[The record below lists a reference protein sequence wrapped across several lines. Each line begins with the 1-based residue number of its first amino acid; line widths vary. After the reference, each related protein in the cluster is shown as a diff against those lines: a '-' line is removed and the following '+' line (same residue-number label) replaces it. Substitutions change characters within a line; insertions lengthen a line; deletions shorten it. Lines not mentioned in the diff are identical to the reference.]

1 MRLRS
6 SANNVAI
13 KNLPVVSYTCKAS
26 SKMLVLILAMFLAYE
41 NIEIVTR
48 SHPEAFPSAL
58 AQKRKTQTKIHESD
72 DALLR
77 VRSMLLAYLYPIPSC
92 LTMLI
97 GH

>member
-1 MRLRS
+1 MLIS
-6 SANNVAI
+6 S
-13 KNLPVVSYTCKAS
+13 L
-26 SKMLVLILAMFLAYE
+26 FLAYE

-77 VRSMLLAYLYPIPSC
+77 VRWVV
-92 LTMLI
+92 LI
-97 GH
+97 

>member
-1 MRLRS
+1 MLIS
-6 SANNVAI
+6 S
-13 KNLPVVSYTCKAS
+13 L
-26 SKMLVLILAMFLAYE
+26 FLAYE

-77 VRSMLLAYLYPIPSC
+77 VRWVVLIWLYLIHDILRYSQVTETCPQC
-92 LTMLI
+92 
-97 GH
+97 GHTEAFSKEMQVSNIMDL